1 MPKSSGQALLIVLLV
16 MAVVLTI
23 ALSVVSRSVTDIS
36 ISKKEDD
43 ASRAFSAAEAGIERT
58 LTSGVAVADQLQS
71 SGGKF
76 TTSIQALASGGKD
89 FVIPLY
95 LSSGETAPVW
105 LVAHN
110 PSGDLEC
117 SSNQCYT
124 GQEIKVCWG
133 LAGSEDNINAMTPAL
148 ELAIIYT
155 TGDSYSTAR
164 VARGAYD
171 PNNTRG
177 NNFDSS
183 GIASGCSISGTN
195 FAFSKTLN
203 LTNLSVTQRSN
214 ANQTRGPQMI
224 RARLIYNTDKAH
236 PVGIQLTDSG
246 TLPRQGSKIESTGTA
261 QSATRK
267 IQVYQ
272 LYPDLPPVFDF
283 SVFAGT
289 GGLVK

>member
-1 MPKSSGQALLIVLLV
+1 MPKSTGQALLIVLLV

-36 ISKKEDD
+36 IAKKEDD
-43 ASRAFSAAEAGIERT
+43 AARAFSAAEAGIERT
-58 LTSGVAVADQLQS
+58 LTSGAEILTPETLQ

-76 TTSIQALASGGKD
+76 TTTIQALASGGRD

-95 LSSGETAPVW
+95 LSSGETAPIW

-110 PSGDLEC
+110 PSGVLEC
-117 SSNQCYT
+117 SGSNQCYT
-124 GQEIKVCWG
+124 GNEMKVCWG
-133 LAGSEDNINAMTPAL
+133 LDTQANTPTTPAL
-148 ELAIIYT
+148 EMSIIYT

-164 VARGAYD
+164 VARLAYD

-183 GIASGCSISGTN
+183 EILSGCSISGTN
-195 FAFSKTLN
+195 FAFSKTFTLA
-203 LTNLSVTQRSN
+203 SIGVTVRSSG
-214 ANQTRGPQMI
+214 NQTRGPQMI

-236 PVGIQLTDSG
+236 PVGIQLTDNS

-261 QSATRK
+261 QSAARK
-267 IQVYQ
+267 IEVYQ